1 MRRLGVW
8 VLVASFVL
16 ATGTSNDVTGQA
28 LAEFAH
34 AHGFLL
40 WGALV
45 LLIPL
50 AAIILV
56 WPPTLS
62 QIGRN
67 RRSAKRS
74 ATQRKSASKSAK
86 TDHAATLRSR

>member
-1 MRRLGVW
+1 LLM
-8 VLVASFVL
+8 SFIL
-16 ATGTSNDVTGQA
+16 ATGTSNDVTGQR

-50 AAIILV
+50 AAIALI

-62 QIGRN
+62 RV
-67 RRSAKRS
+67 RRSRAS
-74 ATQRKSASKSAK
+74 ARQNESQRKP
-86 TDHAATLRSR
+86 DRAAVQSR

>member
-1 MRRLGVW
+1 M
-8 VLVASFVL
+8 LVASFVL
-16 ATGTSNDVTGQA
+16 VTGTSNDVTGQA

-50 AAIILV
+50 AAIALI
-56 WPPTLS
+56 WPPALS
-62 QIGRN
+62 RVGRN
-67 RRSAKRS
+67 RRSAKRNNS
-74 ATQRKSASKSAK
+74 RRKLEK
-86 TDHAATLRSR
+86 TGRAAIQSN